1 MLNME
6 SAKDVVLLVD
16 DEPQVLMALED
27 ILADE
32 FVVIKAQS
40 GQQAL
45 NVVENEPGL
54 AVVVTDQRMP
64 RMSGDELISKLA
76 DRTAAARIM
85 VTGYADLSA
94 VIRAVNEGRLFAYV
108 AKPWE
113 PDDLRLKVT
122 QAAEHY
128 RLSRELLE
136 ERQLL
141 HDLMDNIPDGIYF
154 KDQDLRFR
162 RANRAFGTLY
172 GTTPAN
178 VLNKRSSDLV
188 EQSSDSESV
197 ELAERQLL
205 AGGPTIIDA
214 TRMLRVG
221 GQERWISES
230 KATVSSGSASV
241 GAGAVIGMVGVV
253 RDITERRAEEER
265 AQVLARLRSASSAI
279 NAALPR
285 AGSVEALLDETC
297 RLLVTL
303 GGLAVACVVQNQ
315 TAGGTRVVCSAAA
328 DNAERALVGKLAEWV
343 AEAYVTD
350 SSTTEAN
357 ITDSSVAAADSPKAA
372 VPAVAPAPT
381 LLDDV
386 RQASTFAAQP
396 LLLER
401 GIQSLGAFA
410 VRTREARWSIV
421 LGASLP
427 EFFGAERLQ
436 LLLETFGHLSLA
448 LAHIGKSQQVEFLSH
463 HDPLTGLPNRPL
475 FLARVEQQLAVHQ
488 RNDLRLALL
497 LVDLGR
503 FRQLNDA
510 LGRAGGDQVLIQ
522 VSSRLLAMDQVSI
535 VARFAGNVFALLCP
549 AMESEAAVAALVEGT
564 LSAALHDPFMVDG
577 TEVRVSFATGI
588 AVFPS
593 DADRADALV
602 SNAEAALRKAKAS
615 LQPYLF
621 YAPTMNARVAEQLT
635 LETKLRR
642 AIEMDEF
649 VLHYQPKVELRTGQV
664 VGLEA
669 LIRWNDPVTG
679 LVPPGKFI
687 PVLEETGLIREVG
700 NWVMERAA
708 HQYNEWQLGGA
719 ESPRI
724 AVNVSALQLASSDF
738 VARLG
743 RVLQAHPER
752 GPGIDLEITES
763 VFVDDL
769 AGSIDKLRAA
779 RECGMAV
786 VIDDFGTGYSSLSYL
801 SRLPIDGLKI
811 DRSFVE
817 RMVEEP
823 QSTAIVTT
831 IISLAHALDLK
842 VVAEGVET
850 VQQAQ
855 FLRLLRC
862 DQIQGYLFSKPLPA
876 EGIPELLTRRFNP
889 STMPQK

>member
-1 MLNME
+1 MLNVE
-6 SAKDVVLLVD
+6 STKDVVLLVD

-64 RMSGDELISKLA
+64 RMSGDELIAKLA
-76 DRTAAARIM
+76 DRTTAARIM

-162 RANRAFGTLY
+162 RANRAFSRLY

-178 VLNKRSSDLV
+178 VLNKRLSDLV
-188 EQSSDSESV
+188 DQSGGAEHV
-197 ELAERQLL
+197 EHAERQLL
-205 AGGPTIIDA
+205 AGGATIIDA

-265 AQVLARLRSASSAI
+265 AQVMARLRSASSAI

-285 AGSVEALLDETC
+285 ASNVEALLDETC

-303 GGLAVACVVQNQ
+303 GGLAVACVRQER
-315 TAGGTRVVCSAAA
+315 APGGARVVCSAAT
-328 DNAERALVGKLAEWV
+328 DSAERALVDKLAEW
-343 AEAYVTD
+343 AAQLDSIDAGTTD
-350 SSTTEAN
+350 ADN
-357 ITDSSVAAADSPKAA
+357 NSVAAADPPSGGQSASTP
-372 VPAVAPAPT
+372 VP
-381 LLDDV
+381 LLLNDL
-386 RQASTFAAQP
+386 RQAASFAAQQW
-396 LLLER
+396 LLDY
-401 GIQSLGAFA
+401 GIAALGAFA
-410 VRTREARWSIV
+410 VRTRETRWSIV
-421 LGASLP
+421 LGAP
-427 EFFGAERLQ
+427 CAEFFGAERLQ
-436 LLLETFGHLSLA
+436 LLQETFGHLSLA
-448 LAHIGKSQQVEFLSH
+448 LDHIGKSQQVEFLSH

-510 LGRAGGDQVLIQ
+510 LGRAGGDQILIQ
-522 VSSRLLAMDQVSI
+522 VSSRLLAMDKVSI

-564 LSAALHDPFMVDG
+564 LSAALHAPFTVDG
-577 TEVRVSFATGI
+577 TEVRVSIATGI

-593 DADRADALV
+593 DADRADTLV

-669 LIRWNDPVTG
+669 LIRWNDPLTG

-708 HQYNEWQLGGA
+708 RQYNEWHLGGV

-738 VARLG
+738 VARFQ
-743 RVLQAHPER
+743 RVQQAHLER

-876 EGIPELLTRRFNP
+876 DRIPELLTRRFNP